1 MILAAH
7 SPAEAIRIAESHPGP
22 IHLMVTDVVMPG
34 MNGAQLATHLSAPRP
49 EMKVLYVSGYTD
61 DTIVR
66 HGVLEPGLAFL
77 QKPFSPKT
85 LARKVGEVLATA

>member
-1 MILAAH
+1 
-7 SPAEAIRIAESHPGP
+7 
-22 IHLMVTDVVMPG
+22 MPR
-34 MNGAQLATHLSAPRP
+34 MNGAQLATILSAQRP

-66 HGVLEPGLAFL
+66 HGVLEAGLAFL

-85 LARKVGEVLATA
+85 LARKVGEVLTA